1 MSPNL
6 EINPTHPVVLKLKDM
21 VASGAST
28 AAAEQYA
35 QLLHEVAVVSSG
47 YEIADPG
54 GTSACFLRVV
64 CVLRCHLNQPL
75 LAAFAKRITALM
87 ADGEAGLAALS
98 VSAPAPAPSKA
109 EEMLTVEADIQE
121 GGEVEVELPEDS
133 KKADD
138 SKPVNPDVA

>member
-54 GTSACFLRVV
+54 
-64 CVLRCHLNQPL
+64 
-75 LAAFAKRITALM
+75 AFAKRITALM

-109 EEMLTVEADIQE
+109 EELLTVEADIQE

>member
-54 GTSACFLRVV
+54 
-64 CVLRCHLNQPL
+64 
-75 LAAFAKRITALM
+75 AFAKRITALM

>member
-1 MSPNL
+1 MMGGMGMSPNL

-54 GTSACFLRVV
+54 
-64 CVLRCHLNQPL
+64 
-75 LAAFAKRITALM
+75 AFAKRITALM